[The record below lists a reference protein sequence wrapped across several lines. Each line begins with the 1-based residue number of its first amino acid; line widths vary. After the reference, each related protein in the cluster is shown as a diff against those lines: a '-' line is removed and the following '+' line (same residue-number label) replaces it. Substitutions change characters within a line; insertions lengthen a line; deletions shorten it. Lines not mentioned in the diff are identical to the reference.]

1 MTAKTITEAQ
11 LTAALRESA
20 MANLS
25 WLNIEPLI
33 PAIFAALPPMPGER
47 PYDLLGDGTGQ
58 TTDPLALP
66 DGGTD
71 FSMLSPEERELVG
84 NPEDYRPD
92 TGLDVERLA
101 RALAEVRWTTA
112 WKMKPD
118 AYATKVAATYA
129 RLTEADR

>member
-1 MTAKTITEAQ
+1 
-11 LTAALRESA
+11 

-33 PAIFAALPPMPGER
+33 PTIFAALPPMPGER

-118 AYATKVAATYA
+118 AYAAKVAATYA